1 MELKYNNWGQL
12 PVGTY
17 IKCKAIVNDES
28 LDEVD
33 KNVKLIS
40 LFTDIDEDIVWSCSL
55 GEINDIVTKLGSMTM
70 PTKYASN
77 LKTINIDGTTYMVS
91 QDLSKF
97 TYAQFV
103 DFQTYI
109 KMGDEYLANMLAC
122 FVIPKGKKYNIDYD
136 PNEVAKIFNEKL
148 AINSA
153 NACTVFFSQKLLS
166 STDKTLDSLE
176 NTMMKMN
183 KKEKDKT
190 VKMKITEAITGL
202 KQMRQSFGSIF
213 SIQ

>member
-40 LFTDIDEDIVWSCSL
+40 LFTDIDEDTVWSCSL

-77 LKTINIDGTTYMVS
+77 LKTINIDGTTYIVS

-183 KKEKDKT
+183 KKEKDMT

>member
-77 LKTINIDGTTYMVS
+77 PKTINIDGTTYIVS

-136 PNEVAKIFNEKL
+136 PNEVAKIFNDKL

>member
-77 LKTINIDGTTYMVS
+77 LKTINIDGTTYIVS

-148 AINSA
+148 AINNA